1 LSQLAGRSEF
11 GEVMPNVIARPPSR
25 PHRGIPTLGVLV
37 AALAVVS
44 ALVFQAFRAE
54 QDQRATAD
62 RALREY
68 AGFAAWEF
76 ASNAKEE
83 MWLAMTEL
91 LRPAEQ
97 ISPSRIGAALP
108 SPAMLVAQNRRVA
121 RCKECGFEIPAS
133 YYFRLDLDDSALT
146 TVLSEAPEA
155 RAPDRLE
162 RQWLRDTIA
171 GHAGHVFDQHWRV
184 ATVVGEVNGRRL
196 TVAYAVVRDTI
207 GQVIAAYG
215 VVSESNRFVAAFSAK
230 LSDWE
235 LLPPS
240 LIKQAGGGHLVA
252 ITVRDDKGNVVYRSP
267 WQFSERYAA
276 AYEQQK
282 FVAGFTVQASL
293 KPDAAGKLILG
304 SPYRFPVLLALLAI
318 TAALVAV
325 AFRQLR
331 REAALARL
339 RADFVSSVSHEL
351 RTPLAQIRMFAELL
365 RMGWIRSVQ
374 EHTRSLDIID
384 QEARRLGH
392 LVDKV
397 LCFDRA
403 ERGEAA
409 LMPEPTEIAPLVR
422 EVLEAFAPLAKARQV
437 SVRLELDENVVAEVD
452 RGAMRQVLINLLDN
466 AVKYGPTGQ
475 TITVGLERP
484 AGDGDSLKLWV
495 EDEGPGIPASERVR
509 IWEPF
514 HRLERDS
521 NSAVAGSGIGLALV
535 RRLIAAHGGAV
546 SVQSALAGG
555 GSRFI
560 VEVPALSAVVGPQRS
575 LVWHSEG
582 GVAGGAYPKQEKELS
597 RR

>member
-1 LSQLAGRSEF
+1 
-11 GEVMPNVIARPPSR
+11 MPNVMQRSMGR
-25 PHRGIPTLGVLV
+25 PHRGVPTLAILL
-37 AALAVVS
+37 AALVVVS

-54 QDQRATAD
+54 QDQRATAA

-97 ISPSRIGAALP
+97 LSPSRVGAALP
-108 SPAMLVAQNRRVA
+108 SPEMLLVQNRHVA
-121 RCKECGFEIPAS
+121 RCKQCAFEIPAS
-133 YYFRLDLDDSALT
+133 YYFRLDLNDTALT
-146 TVLSEAPEA
+146 TVLSESPEA
-155 RAPDRLE
+155 RDPDRLE
-162 RQWLRDTIA
+162 RQWLRDTIT
-171 GHAGHVFDQHWRV
+171 GHARQVFDQHWRV
-184 ATVVGEVNGRRL
+184 ATVVGEVDGRRL
-196 TVAYAVVRDTI
+196 TVAYAVVRDTL
-207 GQVIAAYG
+207 GRAVAAYG

-230 LSDWE
+230 LADWD

-267 WQFSERYAA
+267 WQFGDRYTA
-276 AYEQQK
+276 AYEQGK
-282 FVAGFTVQASL
+282 SFAGFTVQASL
-293 KPDAAGKLILG
+293 KPDAAGRLILG
-304 SPYRFPVLLALLAI
+304 EPYRFPVLLALLGI
-318 TAALVAV
+318 TAVLVGI

-365 RMGWIRSVQ
+365 RMGWIRSAQ

-384 QEARRLGH
+384 QEARRLGQ

-403 ERGEAA
+403 ERGESA
-409 LMPEPTEIAPLVR
+409 LMPEPTEIAPLIR

-437 SVRLELDENVVAEVD
+437 AVRLELDEGLVAEVD

-466 AVKYGPTGQ
+466 AVKYGPTAQ
-475 TITVGLERP
+475 TITVGLQALDAESIR
-484 AGDGDSLKLWV
+484 LWV
-495 EDEGPGIPASERVR
+495 EDEGPGIPAPERGK

-514 HRLERDS
+514 HRLDRDS

-535 RRLIAAHGGAV
+535 RRLIVAHGGRARV
-546 SVQSALAGG
+546 ETAAGGGG
-555 GSRFI
+555 GSRFV
-560 VEVPALSAVVGPQRS
+560 VEVPIGDVVRSGAPAVAWNREAAAPS
-575 LVWHSEG
+575 SSHAELV
-582 GVAGGAYPKQEKELS
+582 S
-597 RR
+597 RL

>member
-1 LSQLAGRSEF
+1 MG
-11 GEVMPNVIARPPSR
+11 R
-25 PHRGIPTLGVLV
+25 PHRGVPTLAILL
-37 AALAVVS
+37 AALVVVS

-54 QDQRATAD
+54 QDQRATAA

-97 ISPSRIGAALP
+97 LSPSRVGAALP
-108 SPAMLVAQNRRVA
+108 SPEMLLVQNRHVA
-121 RCKECGFEIPAS
+121 RCKQCAFEIPAS
-133 YYFRLDLDDSALT
+133 YYFRLDLNDTALT
-146 TVLSEAPEA
+146 TVLSESPEA
-155 RAPDRLE
+155 RDPDRLE
-162 RQWLRDTIA
+162 RQWLRDTIT
-171 GHAGHVFDQHWRV
+171 GHARQVFDQHWRV
-184 ATVVGEVNGRRL
+184 ATVVGEVDGRRL
-196 TVAYAVVRDTI
+196 TVAYAVVRDTL
-207 GQVIAAYG
+207 GRAVAAYG

-230 LSDWE
+230 LADWD

-267 WQFSERYAA
+267 WQFGDRYTA
-276 AYEQQK
+276 AYEQGK
-282 FVAGFTVQASL
+282 SFAGFTVQASL
-293 KPDAAGKLILG
+293 KPDAAGRLILG
-304 SPYRFPVLLALLAI
+304 EPYRFPVLLALLGI
-318 TAALVAV
+318 TAVLVGI

-365 RMGWIRSVQ
+365 RMGWIRSAQ

-384 QEARRLGH
+384 QEARRLGQ

-403 ERGEAA
+403 ERGESA
-409 LMPEPTEIAPLVR
+409 LMPEPTEIAPLIR

-437 SVRLELDENVVAEVD
+437 AVRLELDEGLVAEVD

-466 AVKYGPTGQ
+466 AVKYGPTAQ
-475 TITVGLERP
+475 TITVGLQALDAESIR
-484 AGDGDSLKLWV
+484 LWV
-495 EDEGPGIPASERVR
+495 EDEGPGIPVPERGK

-514 HRLERDS
+514 HRLDRDS

-535 RRLIAAHGGAV
+535 RRLIVAHGGRARV
-546 SVQSALAGG
+546 ETAAGGGG
-555 GSRFI
+555 GSRFV
-560 VEVPALSAVVGPQRS
+560 VEVPIGDVVRSGAPAVAWNREAAAPS
-575 LVWHSEG
+575 SSHAELV
-582 GVAGGAYPKQEKELS
+582 S
-597 RR
+597 RP

>member
-1 LSQLAGRSEF
+1 MRVRSPRRS
-11 GEVMPNVIARPPSR
+11 VPTIA
-25 PHRGIPTLGVLV
+25 ILV

-54 QDQRATAD
+54 QDQHATAE

-91 LRPAEQ
+91 LRPTEQ
-97 ISPSRIGAALP
+97 LGPSRVGAAMP
-108 SPAMLVAQNRRVA
+108 SPAVLVEQNRRVA
-121 RCKECGFEIPAS
+121 RCKACAYEIPAS
-133 YYFRLDLDDSALT
+133 YYFRLDLNDSALT
-146 TVLSEAPEA
+146 TVLSEGADA
-155 RAPDRLE
+155 REPARLE
-162 RQWLRDTIA
+162 RQWLRDTIT
-171 GHAGHVFDQHWRV
+171 GHARKIFDPHWRV
-184 ATVVGEVNGRRL
+184 ATVVGEVDGRRL
-196 TVAYAVVRDTI
+196 SVAYAVVRDTL
-207 GQVIAAYG
+207 GRAVAAYG

-230 LSDWE
+230 LADWD

-240 LIKQAGGGHLVA
+240 LTKQAGAGHLVA
-252 ITVRDDKGNVVYRSP
+252 ITVRDEGGNVVYRSP
-267 WQFSERYAA
+267 WQFGRRYAA
-276 AYEQQK
+276 SYAQQK
-282 FVAGFTVQASL
+282 FAAGFTVEASL
-293 KPDAAGKLILG
+293 NEAAARKLILG
-304 SPYRFPVLLALLAI
+304 PTYRFPILLTLLAI
-318 TAALVAV
+318 TAALVAI

-365 RMGWIRSVQ
+365 HMGWIRSAQ

-403 ERGEAA
+403 ERGESA
-409 LMPEPTEIAPLVR
+409 LMPEPTHLAPLVR

-437 SVRLELDENVVAEVD
+437 HVVPSLDERIVAEVD
-452 RGAMRQVLINLLDN
+452 RGAVRQILINLLDN
-466 AVKYGPTGQ
+466 AVKYGPAGQ
-475 TITVGLERP
+475 TIAVGLECTPGSALVRLSV
-484 AGDGDSLKLWV
+484 A
-495 EDEGPGIPASERVR
+495 DEGPGIPAAERGK
-509 IWEPF
+509 IWEAF

-535 RRLIAAHGGAV
+535 RKLAEAHGGSSGVESRPGRGSIFFIELPLVVAEDRLTARELRPV
-546 SVQSALAGG
+546 SFGDGARYRDVPDEVVT
-555 GSRFI
+555 SR
-560 VEVPALSAVVGPQRS
+560 
-575 LVWHSEG
+575 
-582 GVAGGAYPKQEKELS
+582 
-597 RR
+597 

>member
-1 LSQLAGRSEF
+1 MSVRSS
-11 GEVMPNVIARPPSR
+11 PRP
-25 PHRGIPTLGVLV
+25 IPTIAILL
-37 AALAVVS
+37 AALVVVS

-54 QDQRATAD
+54 QDQHATAD

-91 LRPAEQ
+91 LRPTEQ
-97 ISPSRIGAALP
+97 LSPSRIGAALP
-108 SPAMLVAQNRRVA
+108 SPAILVHQNQRIA
-121 RCKECGFEIPAS
+121 RCKACAYEIPAS
-133 YYFRLDLDDSALT
+133 YYFRLDLNDSALT
-146 TVLSEAPEA
+146 TVLNDGSDA
-155 RAPDRLE
+155 REPAGLE

-171 GHAGHVFDQHWRV
+171 GHARKIFDPHWRV
-184 ATVVGEVNGRRL
+184 ATVVGEVDGRRL
-196 TVAYAVVRDTI
+196 SVAYTVVRDTL
-207 GQVIAAYG
+207 GRAVAAYG

-230 LSDWE
+230 LADWD

-240 LIKQAGGGHLVA
+240 LTKQAGEGHVVA
-252 ITVRDDKGNVVYRSP
+252 ITVRDEGGNVVYRSP
-267 WQFSERYAA
+267 WQFERRYSASYA
-276 AYEQQK
+276 QQK
-282 FVAGFTVQASL
+282 FAAGFTVEASL
-293 KPDAAGKLILG
+293 KEEAAKKLILG
-304 SPYRFPVLLALLAI
+304 PTYRFPVLLALLAI
-318 TAALVAV
+318 TAALVAI

-365 RMGWIRSVQ
+365 RMGWIRSAQ

-403 ERGEAA
+403 ERGESA
-409 LMPEPTEIAPLVR
+409 LMTEPTQLAPLVR
-422 EVLEAFAPLAKARQV
+422 EVLEAFEPLARARQV
-437 SVRLELDENVVAEVD
+437 EVRTALDERIVADVD
-452 RGAMRQVLINLLDN
+452 RGAMRQILINLLDN
-466 AVKYGPTGQ
+466 AVKYGPTAQ
-475 TITVGLERP
+475 TITVGL
-484 AGDGDSLKLWV
+484 DGASASPCARLWV
-495 EDEGPGIPASERVR
+495 ADEGPGIPSAERER

-535 RRLIAAHGGAV
+535 RKLAEAHRGTVGV
-546 SVQSALAGG
+546 ESRPER
-555 GSRFI
+555 GSRFF
-560 VEVPALSAVVGPQRS
+560 VDLPLVATDRSRMPAARGTNAVREGTGYRDTRDEVVTTP
-575 LVWHSEG
+575 
-582 GVAGGAYPKQEKELS
+582 
-597 RR
+597 